1 MRILALTAVLAGG
14 VAIALALGG
23 CDKHPAPAKS
33 QPAAATQARSPMQPV
48 KVMETAAAAPAPATA
63 ATAAEGA
70 HECGGAMAEGE
81 SCAGGCNQWDEAA
94 AEVAKRAVPAD
105 AEWKTI
111 PVSGMTCGGCE
122 RRIIASLGK
131 VEGVL
136 AVEADAEL
144 GQVRIA
150 TAHGADLRKVAVA
163 KINELG
169 YSAQ

>member
-1 MRILALTAVLAGG
+1 MRTLALSAVLAGL
-14 VAIALALGG
+14 VAIALGG
-23 CDKHPAPAKS
+23 CDKHQAQAKS
-33 QPAAATQARSPMQPV
+33 QPAAAMKTQSPLKPV
-48 KVMETAAAAPAPATA
+48 KVMEEKSHHAQSTAG
-63 ATAAEGA
+63 AEGSQCA
-70 HECGGAMAEGE
+70 GAMAEGE
-81 SCAGGCNQWDEAA
+81 SCEGGCDQWDDEAS
-94 AEVAKRAVPAD
+94 EVARRVVPAD

-122 RRIIASLGK
+122 RRIIAHLGK

-144 GQVRIA
+144 GEVRIA
-150 TAHGADLRKVAVA
+150 MARGKADLRKVAVA

>member
-1 MRILALTAVLAGG
+1 MKTLGLSAVLLGMGLLAT
-14 VAIALALGG
+14 ALGG
-23 CDKHPAPAKS
+23 CDKHAQGKP
-33 QPAAATQARSPMQPV
+33 QPAAATRAQSPMKPV
-48 KVMETAAAAPAPATA
+48 KVMEETPHHAGA
-63 ATAAEGA
+63 ATADGQCA
-70 HECGGAMAEGE
+70 GGMAEGK
-81 SCAGGCNQWDEAA
+81 SCEGGCDQWDEAA
-94 AEVAKRAVPAD
+94 TEVAKRTVPAD

-131 VEGVL
+131 VDGVL

-150 TAHGADLRKVAVA
+150 MTRGADLRKVAVET
-163 KINELG
+163 INQLG

>member
-1 MRILALTAVLAGG
+1 MKTLALSAALTGL
-14 VAIALALGG
+14 VAMALGG
-23 CDKHPAPAKS
+23 CDKHPAQAKS
-33 QPAAATQARSPMQPV
+33 QPAVATKAQSPLQPV
-48 KVMETAAAAPAPATA
+48 KVMEETPHHAQ
-63 ATAAEGA
+63 AAEGEGGQCA
-70 HECGGAMAEGE
+70 GAMAKGE
-81 SCAGGCNQWDEAA
+81 SCEGGCDQFDAEA
-94 AEVAKRAVPAD
+94 AEVARRPVPD
-105 AEWKTI
+105 NAEWKTI

-122 RRIIASLGK
+122 RRIIANLGK

-150 TAHGADLRKVAVA
+150 MVPGADLRRVAVA

>member
-1 MRILALTAVLAGG
+1 MKMHGLSAVLLGTG
-14 VAIALALGG
+14 LFALALGG
-23 CDKHPAPAKS
+23 CDKHPGQGKP
-33 QPAAATQARSPMQPV
+33 QPAAATRAQSPMKPV
-48 KVMETAAAAPAPATA
+48 KVMEEKPHHTATA
-63 ATAAEGA
+63 EGGQCA
-70 HECGGAMAEGE
+70 GGMAEGK
-81 SCAGGCNQWDEAA
+81 SCEGGCDQWDQAA
-94 AEVAKRAVPAD
+94 AEVAKRPVPAD

-150 TAHGADLRKVAVA
+150 TTRGADLREVAVET
-163 KINELG
+163 INQLG